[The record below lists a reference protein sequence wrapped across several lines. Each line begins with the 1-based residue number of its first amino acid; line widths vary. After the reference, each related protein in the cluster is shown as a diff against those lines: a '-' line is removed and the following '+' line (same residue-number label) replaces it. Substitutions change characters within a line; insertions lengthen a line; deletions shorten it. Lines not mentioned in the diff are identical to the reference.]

1 MKGVKKYF
9 LMLLVAVASVAVARA
24 EFRWGPTVGVDIS
37 SLKFKQDLMT
47 TGNVVGPQAGV
58 VGELMFPGIGFGIDI
73 SAFYSMQGGTMNL
86 GEKEIWKVDGYGKE
100 RSLLHTLSVPIDLRF
115 KWTRMNGLEDYVAP
129 YVFGGPVFDF
139 HIGHNSLKPMEY
151 AFGSIGIQA
160 GLGAELYKRWQ
171 IQGSYVWG
179 MTYAMKAVKLLDFS
193 GRCSYWSVRVAY
205 LF

>member
-1 MKGVKKYF
+1 
-9 LMLLVAVASVAVARA
+9 ML
-24 EFRWGPTVGVDIS
+24 
-37 SLKFKQDLMT
+37 
-47 TGNVVGPQAGV
+47 
-58 VGELMFPGIGFGIDI
+58 
-73 SAFYSMQGGTMNL
+73 
-86 GEKEIWKVDGYGKE
+86 
-100 RSLLHTLSVPIDLRF
+100 RSLVGSEMC
-115 KWTRMNGLEDYVAP
+115 TRDSMNGLEDYIAP

-139 HIGHNSLKPMEY
+139 HVGHNRLKAMEY